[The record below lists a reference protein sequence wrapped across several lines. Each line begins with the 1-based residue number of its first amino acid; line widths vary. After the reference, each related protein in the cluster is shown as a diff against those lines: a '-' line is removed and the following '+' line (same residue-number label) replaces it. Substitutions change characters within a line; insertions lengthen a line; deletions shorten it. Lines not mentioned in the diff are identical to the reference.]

1 MTSTEMTPQQIELLK
16 QRLLD
21 ERQKILEKGASHFEV
36 AVGLESSLA
45 DEMDQAAR
53 DQELGMLLRLAD
65 NERQLVLEIDAALAR
80 VEDGSY
86 GLCEG
91 SGEPIGFR
99 RLETRPWARYSV
111 GYKEQ
116 LEREERM
123 LRGR

>member
-1 MTSTEMTPQQIELLK
+1 MTSTELTPEQIELLK

-21 ERQKILEKGASHFEV
+21 ERQKLLEKGASHFEV

-65 NERQLVLEIDAALAR
+65 NERVLVQEIDAALAR
-80 VEDGSY
+80 VADGSY

-123 LRGR
+123 LRGK